1 MRDQDLLRVA
11 LIVLA
16 LVVLAVLF
24 AGLPWGGRR

>member
-16 LVVLAVLF
+16 LVVLF